1 MRTNVSVP
9 TDGVWAGARHVIATL
24 RAAGHET
31 WAAGGAVRDLLLGR
45 PIHDVDVATA
55 APPEVVEQLFPR
67 TIAVGKS
74 FGVIIVSLAEG
85 GRIEVA
91 TFRADGLYV
100 DGRRPTTIRFASA
113 AEDVARRDL
122 TINAL
127 LLDPD
132 SGDILDLVGGCAD
145 LEQRLIRA
153 VGNAAARLGE
163 DRLRVLRTLRFA
175 AHLDFTIEAQTW
187 SAVCT
192 TEIRGLSAERIVE
205 EWRKTLAH
213 SGAAAQRWAELLVT
227 SGRLSEAFPGLV
239 GVTAWPGLAALRA
252 DDSEAVKLA
261 LWLAPGKASA
271 TWLAK
276 LPMARNLI
284 ETITW
289 LLQQLDPQPWDQDP
303 RGAPAQRIVRLDPR
317 AEALARLRTL
327 ARPDGPQL
335 HSEVTRVKAL
345 GPFQPWLR
353 SADVLARGVP
363 PGPRLGALLRQAED
377 LQLIGAWQD
386 RDAAQAWLVTQ
397 TGVPAG

>member
-1 MRTNVSVP
+1 MARVSVP

-45 PIHDVDVATA
+45 AIHDVDVATA
-55 APPEVVEQLFPR
+55 APPELVEQLFPR

-74 FGVIIVSLAEG
+74 FGVIIVPLAEG

-145 LEQRLIRA
+145 LEKGLVRA
-153 VGNAAARLGE
+153 VGDAAARLSE

-175 AHLDFTIEAQTW
+175 AQLDFTIEAQTW
-187 SAVCT
+187 AAVCT
-192 TEIRGLSAERIVE
+192 TDIRGLSAERIVE
-205 EWRKTLAH
+205 EWRRALTG
-213 SGAAAQRWAELLVT
+213 SGAAAQRWAKLLTT
-227 SGRLSEAFPGLV
+227 SGRLTEAFPMLA
-239 GVTAWPGLAALRA
+239 GVDEWPGLSDLRE
-252 DDSEAVKLA
+252 DDSEAVRLA
-261 LWLAPGKASA
+261 VWLAPGSGSPA
-271 TWLAK
+271 WLARQP
-276 LPMARNLI
+276 LARNLV

-289 LLQQLDPQPWDQDP
+289 LLHQLAPQPWDQDL
-303 RGAPAQRIVRLDPR
+303 RGAVAQRILRTDLR
-317 AEALARLRTL
+317 ATALARLRAL
-327 ARPDGPQL
+327 VRPSGPQL
-335 HSEVTRVKAL
+335 QSEVERAKAL
-345 GPFQPWLR
+345 GPFQPWLKA
-353 SADVLARGVP
+353 ADVLARGVP
-363 PGPRLGALLRQAED
+363 PGPRLGALLRQGED
-377 LQLIGAWQD
+377 LQLVGTWPDSA
-386 RDAAQAWLVTQ
+386 AAQAWLVTQ
-397 TGVPAG
+397 TGAPAG